1 MAGGMRWIL
10 LFSLAACGYGGDDSF
25 GTGGAFSGDAGASGG
40 GCLSSNEC
48 PTGTTCNDFG
58 QCEPPASMGDGGVPP
73 AETEYTLGTPITAQR
88 FVYVPM
94 TVENELAR
102 IDGATLAVT
111 ATAVGN
117 APRDVATIP
126 NSDGAVVLDATN
138 GTATIV
144 RPKVS
149 NNETDTVKVL
159 GTLQHLNRIDIDP
172 SGRFAVIWFDL
183 VKAIANGGLTGI
195 GSFQDVTVVALA
207 PGAEHAVN
215 LTVGFRP
222 RAVQFDATGDRAYV
236 ITEDG
241 VSVIDLGYA
250 TAHEATIIPP
260 IPVAD
265 ASVAIDDLEVDV
277 VATGEYAA
285 VRQAGVPALRIVSVG
300 HTNPG
305 QAWTI
310 PLASPA
316 TDIDLAPDGARVY
329 AVEREAQVL
338 AVVDIPGDAF
348 APSGVETVNL
358 ADAAIGSLQLSADGK
373 RGLMFTNATL
383 DPRVSMISL
392 DQPGYPHVTWPLK
405 KSVRAVA
412 ISPTSDSAIVVN
424 AKEPGDPAT
433 ATSVDDYIARSY
445 GYTLVDL
452 ASGFGK
458 LQLTPVDPGSLAY
471 SSDGSKAYVALDGG
485 DAATAVR
492 AIHVITVQTGV
503 VVTKSLGSPPSS
515 VGVLPGIATA
525 FAAQRHPLGRITFV
539 DVATDAVRTV
549 TGFDLN
555 SHVVN

>member
-1 MAGGMRWIL
+1 MVPVMRWMIL
-10 LFSLAACGYGGDDSF
+10 LLTACSSNGYDLGG
-25 GTGGAFSGDAGASGG
+25 GGAAAGDAGA

-48 PTGTTCNDFG
+48 PTGMVCNDFG
-58 QCEPPASMGDGGVPP
+58 RCEAPQPTGDGGMPP
-73 AETEYTLGTPITAQR
+73 PETEYALGAPITAQR

-94 TVENELAR
+94 TAENELAR
-102 IDGATLAVT
+102 IDGVTLAVT
-111 ATAVGN
+111 STAVGN

-126 NSDGAVVLDATN
+126 SSDGAVVLDATN

-144 RPKVS
+144 RPGVT
-149 NNETDTVKVL
+149 NTQTDTIKVL

-183 VKAIANGGLTGI
+183 VKAVANGGLTGI

-207 PGAEHAVN
+207 PGAEKAVN

-222 RAVQFDATGDRAYV
+222 RAVQFDAPGNRAYV
-236 ITEDG
+236 ITQDG

-265 ASVAIDDLEVDV
+265 PAIPVEDLEVQV

-285 VRQAGVPALRIVSVG
+285 VRQAGASQLRIVSVG

-305 QAWTI
+305 QVWTI
-310 PLASPA
+310 PLASA
-316 TDIDLAPDGARVY
+316 VTDIDLAPDGARVY
-329 AVEREAQVL
+329 AVERGAQAL
-338 AVVDIPGDAF
+338 AVVDVPGDAF
-348 APSGVETVNL
+348 DPSGVETVNL

-373 RGLMFTNATL
+373 RGILFTNASL
-383 DPRVSMISL
+383 DPRISMIKL

-405 KSVRAVA
+405 KSVLAVA
-412 ISPTSDSAIVVN
+412 IAPTSDSALVVN

-433 ATSVDDYIARSY
+433 ATTVDQYIAESY

-458 LQLTPVDPGSLAY
+458 LELTPVNPGSLAY
-471 SSDGSKAYVALDGG
+471 SLDGSKVYVAQDGG
-485 DAATAVR
+485 DAVNATR
-492 AIHVITVQTGV
+492 AMDVITVRTGV
-503 VVTKSLGSPPSS
+503 VETMTLGSPPTS
-515 VGVLPGIATA
+515 VGVLPGIGTA
-525 FAAQRHPLGRITFV
+525 FASQRHPLGRITFV

-555 SHVVN
+555 SHIVN